1 MRYTVLVLVL
11 AAAFLLFP
19 ILLDAILPERETTS
33 PGQAELYDKSLLSF
47 GDWPLTFEA
56 LDGCTP
62 PSGIGAPGSVEFD
75 CGDVKATVIGMA
87 GVDDPVHAVERSIR
101 ALDPMGWRGVK
112 PEDFSHTVGEI
123 KPHLMDDI
131 GAERV
136 YLTDYSA
143 ADLGGSTDQLPQEGP
158 GNFNVSVVGSGASG
172 LGVAGLGRAEMGG
185 RAWAA
190 VQRHPEGGQS
200 ARVAEVASSEK
211 DSRMVSFVD
220 EGSGEPG
227 SGTVVSVQVSGPDA
241 RGVENFIYELIG
253 GAQGKPQ

>member
-1 MRYTVLVLVL
+1 
-11 AAAFLLFP
+11 
-19 ILLDAILPERETTS
+19 
-33 PGQAELYDKSLLSF
+33 
-47 GDWPLTFEA
+47 
-56 LDGCTP
+56 
-62 PSGIGAPGSVEFD
+62 
-75 CGDVKATVIGMA
+75 
-87 GVDDPVHAVERSIR
+87 
-101 ALDPMGWRGVK
+101 
-112 PEDFSHTVGEI
+112 
-123 KPHLMDDI
+123 
-131 GAERV
+131 
-136 YLTDYSA
+136 
-143 ADLGGSTDQLPQEGP
+143 
-158 GNFNVSVVGSGASG
+158 
-172 LGVAGLGRAEMGG
+172 AEMGG